1 MKNHNKCRKFIVQ
14 GIVTNSYFYDYVL
27 CYDFSNLAQ
36 IFHVSQSIS
45 YKCNKCTVHGVENF
59 LNNHNFLDFVY
70 KV

>member
-1 MKNHNKCRKFIVQ
+1 MKNHYKSQSILAGCHSSSKEFVFRYN
-14 GIVTNSYFYDYVL
+14 
-27 CYDFSNLAQ
+27 FSNLAQ
-36 IFHVSQSIS
+36 IFHFVSQSIS